1 MQIYNSQDELTF
13 DEEASGTLMQK
24 TGDGILNYQLI
35 GRSEDDNEGG
45 MDMGTNSS
53 PASNHPLNN

>member
-24 TGDGILNYQLI
+24 TGDGILNYQ
-35 GRSEDDNEGG
+35 
-45 MDMGTNSS
+45 
-53 PASNHPLNN
+53 